1 MSTKSPPSLVAIER
15 SETLTER
22 VVAELRK
29 ALIDGVFVP
38 GQLIKIRDVAR
49 AVNVSPTP
57 AREALTILIAE
68 GLLLTAD
75 TNKSAMVP
83 PLTADSLRE
92 ITEMRVS
99 LECVAATAA
108 LPKLT
113 DDDIKTLAESHE
125 EMMRATDADDV
136 AAILHNNAAFHHAL
150 YSKSGMPLLIK
161 MIETVWL
168 RSGAYLRTA
177 YPAYGRLR
185 KGLDNHTRIIRALKK
200 RDQAALVQALEHDIR
215 ESSAHLHTQLA
226 AHFANDGRSARKAG

>member
-1 MSTKSPPSLVAIER
+1 MNTPASRSLVALER

-49 AVNVSPTP
+49 SLNVSPTP

-68 GLLLTAD
+68 GVLLTAD

-83 PLTADSLRE
+83 ALTAESLRE
-92 ITEMRVS
+92 ITEMRVK
-99 LECVAATAA
+99 LECLAAATA
-108 LPKLT
+108 LPNLT
-113 DDDIKTLAESHE
+113 DDDIKALSESHE
-125 EMMRATDADDV
+125 EVMRATDADNM
-136 AAILHNNAAFHHAL
+136 ASILHNNAVFHYAL
-150 YSKSGMPLLIK
+150 YSKSEMPLLIK

-177 YPAYGRLR
+177 YPAYGRQR
-185 KGLDNHTRIIRALKK
+185 KGLDNHTRIIGALKR
-200 RDQAALVQALEHDIR
+200 RDEGALMQALEHDIR
-215 ESSAHLHTQLA
+215 ESSAHLLTQLA
-226 AHFANDGRSARKAG
+226 GRFAEDERSVRKAS